1 MQYIIMIKEKITYHE
16 THEVINLLKVNQLIK
31 EIKILLVKLKGDSNN
46 SFLNCVNKFI
56 WLIIMKNHL
65 VIVPWKH

>member
-1 MQYIIMIKEKITYHE
+1 MQYIIMIQEKITYHE

-31 EIKILLVKLKGDSNN
+31 EIKILLVKLKGNPNN

-56 WLIIMKNHL
+56 
-65 VIVPWKH
+65 

>member
-1 MQYIIMIKEKITYHE
+1 MIYEKITYHE

-31 EIKILLVKLKGDSNN
+31 EIKVLLAKLIGDSNN

-56 WLIIMKNHL
+56 
-65 VIVPWKH
+65 